1 MNFTAIQDCSFH
13 FAALS
18 GHASVC
24 DVRIPPCKWYQT
36 DKTSDLRMHFILI
49 FQKSVITVKH
59 QIICPK

>member
-49 FQKSVITVKH
+49 FQKSVITV
-59 QIICPK
+59 